1 MIIVKTIAIDVIIW
15 VATTLFGGGVYFEP
29 KDNYEEWSRMNWIGV
44 WVCTILYWIAFLP
57 ITIVYWVSAGIHKL
71 FTFGRR

>member
-1 MIIVKTIAIDVIIW
+1 MVIVKAIIFDGIIW
-15 VATTLFGGGVYFEP
+15 VATTFFSDGVYFDP
-29 KDNYEEWSRMNWIGV
+29 KDNYEEWYQMNWIGV